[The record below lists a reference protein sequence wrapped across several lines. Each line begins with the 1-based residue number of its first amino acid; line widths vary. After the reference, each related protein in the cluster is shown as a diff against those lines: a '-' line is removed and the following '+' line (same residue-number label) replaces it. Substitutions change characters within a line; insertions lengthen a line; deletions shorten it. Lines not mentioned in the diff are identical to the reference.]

1 MKKWIIEVTAITDAE
16 DLDPDDLDEHGECLV
31 DGAYRLHTD
40 GDLAESD
47 DPQEA
52 ALDVFHSARSRTTTS
67 SSAKRPWPMPGMDGC
82 VATSVCTRW
91 CRRRLPSTSERSP
104 RDVTHETR

>member
-52 ALDVFHSARSRTTTS
+52 ALDVFHSIGTLEDYDIIIRKETLAD
-67 SSAKRPWPMPGMDGC
+67 AGDG
-82 VATSVCTRW
+82 W
-91 CRRRLPSTSERSP
+91 LRRNLGL
-104 RDVTHETR
+104 HEVVPTPPALDF